1 MNRVPMATNFC
12 RVRIYNEEES
22 PPHKAIRSFNH
33 VVLKGHV
40 NYFSC
45 WITTT
50 TRPIATKLGKVVI
63 YNKKLQPVKSHNP
76 LNT

>member
-1 MNRVPMATNFC
+1 MNRVPMATNFG
-12 RVRIYNEEES
+12 RVRIYNEEEF

-50 TRPIATKLGKVVI
+50 TRPIATKFGRVVI
-63 YNKKLQPVKSHNP
+63 YNKTLQPVKSHNP